1 MIITTRRTLL
11 AGAAALAAVP
21 ASAQS
26 RLSDVIDVTQEIAL
40 DDRVARGY
48 HRDVLIRWGD
58 AVAFDAPPWN
68 PDVPGEAAARG
79 QFAWD
84 AVTVG
89 IVSPPPAADGVA
101 RLVLVVAHPDAEPAM
116 MFPAMRSMP
125 EVEIASVGAS
135 VINLVAQGGRWVIA
149 RGGFQQR
156 RLTAT
161 TLCRVGGPLA
171 GHVRQRTAED
181 PAGAAVRG
189 IIAPTAGTPT
199 PWRTMLLGEGDAAPA
214 LSRWRSLGG
223 RFADPNEEMRF
234 GWVVELDPLEPT
246 YVPSKRTALGR
257 FPRSGLATALAA
269 DGRLVVYMSE
279 GRADGYLYRFVSA
292 RPVDATDRA
301 ANDGLLDEGTL
312 SVAGV
317 GPRRIEWRALPS
329 TPEALLDLRAAATA
343 AGGSVFDA
351 PAGLAVHPDGRVFLA
366 CRGNPSRGAAR
377 TNIVNPRA
385 VNTWGHVAEITPAG
399 GDHAAAEA
407 EATVLILGGDLA
419 APATTARYGPGT
431 RAWLAAP
438 ESLAVDQRGRL
449 WIGTAQG
456 NATPGLQ
463 RATNIADGVFVC
475 GTASGAQRGVVQAI
489 YAAPRGARM
498 GGVALTPDG
507 STLITAVRTPGFEQG
522 ADFTRPATRWP
533 DLDPNRPPRS
543 TVIAL
548 SRDRGGP
555 FGG

>member
-1 MIITTRRTLL
+1 MLTTRRSLL
-11 AGAAALAAVP
+11 AGAAALAASP

-26 RLSDVIDVTQEIAL
+26 RLSDVIDVSQEIAL
-40 DDRVARGY
+40 DDRIARGY

-68 PDVPGEAAARG
+68 PNVPSEAAARG

-84 AVTVG
+84 AVVAG
-89 IVSPPPAADGVA
+89 VVSPPAAADGVA
-101 RLVLVVAHPDAEPAM
+101 RLVLVVAHPEAEPAM
-116 MFPAMRSMP
+116 MFPSMRSMP
-125 EVEIASVGAS
+125 EVEIGAIGAS

-149 RGGFQQR
+149 TGGFQQR

-161 TLCRVGGPLA
+161 TLCRVGGPLTGDA
-171 GHVRQRTAED
+171 RLRTAED
-181 PAGAAVRG
+181 QAGAAVRG
-189 IIAPTAGTPT
+189 IIAASAGAAT
-199 PWRTMLLGEGDAAPA
+199 PWRTMLLGEGDATAA
-214 LSRWRSLGG
+214 LARWRPLGG
-223 RFADPNEEMRF
+223 RFADANEGLRF
-234 GWVVELDPLEPT
+234 GWVVEFDPLEPT

-269 DGRLVVYMSE
+269 DGRIVVYMSE
-279 GRADGYLYRFVSA
+279 GRPDGYLYRFVSA

-312 SVAGV
+312 SVAFV
-317 GPRRIEWRALPS
+317 GPRRIEWRPLPNTPDALVDAR
-329 TPEALLDLRAAATA
+329 TAATA
-343 AGGSVFDA
+343 AGGSAFDA

-377 TNIVNPRA
+377 TNIANPRA
-385 VNTWGHVAEITPAG
+385 VNTWGHVVEIAPAG
-399 GDHAAAEA
+399 SDHAGAEA
-407 EATVLILGGDLA
+407 DVTTLILGGDIA
-419 APATTARYGPGT
+419 APATTARYGTGT

-463 RATNIADGVFVC
+463 GATNIADGVFVC
-475 GTASGAQRGVVQAI
+475 GTAAGAQRGVVQAI
-489 YAAPRGARM
+489 YAAPRGARI

-507 STLITAVRTPGFEQG
+507 TTLITAVRTPGFERG